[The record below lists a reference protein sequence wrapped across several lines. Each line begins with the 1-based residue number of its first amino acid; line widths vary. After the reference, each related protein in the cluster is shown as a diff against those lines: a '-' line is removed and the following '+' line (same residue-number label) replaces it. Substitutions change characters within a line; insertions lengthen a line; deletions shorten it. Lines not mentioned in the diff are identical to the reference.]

1 MELNNCVMKTFPF
14 AFKLFPVVSL
24 LFAGACASKPQKA
37 QAPALMARDR
47 VTSNAPARPPR
58 PPLDE
63 ILLQASA
70 KPSLP
75 FEGEGWTKMSDDKTL
90 SGWRETGFAGR
101 GEVQSQFGLI
111 ILNTGDPFTG
121 INWTNDFP
129 KLNYEIALDAM
140 RVTGSD
146 FFCGLTVPV
155 GTNSC
160 SLIVG
165 GWGGSLLGISSLDSM
180 DASEN
185 ETTKFMNFE
194 QDRWYRVRLRV
205 TENRLEAWIDKEKLV
220 DVVTTGKRISVRP
233 GDIELSRPIGLSAWQ
248 TTGAFRNIR
257 WRAVTGPAGPPKQD

>member
-1 MELNNCVMKTFPF
+1 MKTILLYWRMARVLP
-14 AFKLFPVVSL
+14 L
-24 LFAGACASKPQKA
+24 LFLGACASKPVKPS
-37 QAPALMARDR
+37 APAAI
-47 VTSNAPARPPR
+47 TTTESSNQPRPTH

-63 ILLQASA
+63 ILKQAA
-70 KPSLP
+70 GKPSLP
-75 FEGEGWTKMSDDKTL
+75 FEGEGWQRLFDGESLK
-90 SGWRETGFAGR
+90 GWRETDFAGR
-101 GEVQSQFGLI
+101 GEIQCQFGLL

-121 INWTNDFP
+121 VSWTNEPP
-129 KLNYEIALDAM
+129 KMNYEVALDAM

-146 FFCGLTVPV
+146 FFCGLTIPV
-155 GTNSC
+155 GTNFC

-205 TENRLEAWIDKEKLV
+205 TEGRIEAWIDKEKLV

-233 GDIELSRPIGLSAWQ
+233 GDIELSRPFGFSAWQ
-248 TTGAFRNIR
+248 TTAAFREIR
-257 WRAVTGPAGPPKQD
+257 MRAVNGPADPPKRE